1 MEVNK
6 QLVDGLQKIVRRQKI
21 RLVIMI
27 TKEIQYAA
35 NEAIYGLQLE
45 KKQAVNFIV
54 RNAKTDPTT
63 ARQALNEALTSYKQC
78 LSGE

>member
-1 MEVNK
+1 MVCK
-6 QLVDGLQKIVRRQKI
+6 KLSDVKKM
-21 RLVIMI
+21 RLVIMV

-45 KKQAVNFIV
+45 KKQAINFIV

-63 ARQALNEALTSYKQC
+63 ARQALNETLTSYKQC
-78 LSGE
+78 LGGE

>member
-1 MEVNK
+1 
-6 QLVDGLQKIVRRQKI
+6 
-21 RLVIMI
+21 MI

-63 ARQALNEALTSYKQC
+63 ARQALNETLTSYKQC
-78 LSGE
+78 LGGE